1 MTKPILKTP
10 RNHSKLGPNPSK
22 NHKQYQTQL
31 ILITQS
37 KRKWKSKQQV
47 AVPEMEHEVPPHMEP
62 NDAWNYEVNEIEE
75 LGRQIEV
82 PTTLV

>member
-1 MTKPILKTP
+1 
-10 RNHSKLGPNPSK
+10 
-22 NHKQYQTQL
+22 
-31 ILITQS
+31 
-37 KRKWKSKQQV
+37 
-47 AVPEMEHEVPPHMEP
+47 MEHEVPPHMEP